1 MNEQELKLK
10 LINKLSEC
18 ISLLSESDD
27 YGGYSAEYIVDR
39 YICEIYSDNW
49 KVENNV
55 SMD

>member
-27 YGGYSAEYIVDR
+27 HGGYYAEYIVDR
-39 YICEIYSDNW
+39 YICEIYRDNW

>member
-39 YICEIYSDNW
+39 YICEIYSDTW
-49 KVENNV
+49 KVESNV
-55 SMD
+55 SVD